1 MNWTE
6 LLNAEIE
13 GAYGAVD
20 GLVAMVTDDDLAWKP
35 ATGEN
40 WMTVGQLLEHLTTA
54 CGFCMKGI
62 ATGDW
67 TPPEG
72 ASFPEQEDCEG
83 GLAPAVKMPT
93 VKSVADA
100 KARIAADRVTAEE
113 MVRTTGEMDLA
124 GKTTTVP
131 WNQETPRTLGH
142 HFLHM
147 LDHLAS
153 HKSQLFYYLK
163 LMGRKVDTNTLWG
176 G

>member
-6 LLNAEIE
+6 LLSAEIE
-13 GAYGAVD
+13 GVYGAVD
-20 GLVAMVTDDDLAWKP
+20 GLVDLVADDDLGFKP

-54 CGFCMKGI
+54 CGFCMRGI
-62 ATGDW
+62 GTGDW

-100 KARIAADRVTAEE
+100 KARIAADRETAVE
-113 MVRTTGEMDLA
+113 MVRKAGDEWRSIHAWQSVAGAGALETGPPILR
-124 GKTTTVP
+124 GR
-131 WNQETPRTLGH
+131 QEESNC
-142 HFLHM
+142 
-147 LDHLAS
+147 A
-153 HKSQLFYYLK
+153 
-163 LMGRKVDTNTLWG
+163 
-176 G
+176 

>member
-13 GAYGAVD
+13 GVYGAAE
-20 GLVAMVTDDDLAWKP
+20 GLVDLVTDDDLAWKP

-54 CGFCMKGI
+54 CGFCMRGI

-72 ASFPEQEDCEG
+72 VTFPEHEEGDG
-83 GLAPAVKMPT
+83 GLLPAEKLPAAA
-93 VKSVADA
+93 SVADVT
-100 KARIAADRVTAEE
+100 ARLGADRELAVE
-113 MVRTTGEMDLA
+113 MVRKTGEMDLA
-124 GKTTTVP
+124 GKTVTVP
-131 WNQETPRTLGH
+131 WAPETPRTLGH

-163 LMGRKVDTNTLWG
+163 LMGKPVHTGSLWG
-176 G
+176 M